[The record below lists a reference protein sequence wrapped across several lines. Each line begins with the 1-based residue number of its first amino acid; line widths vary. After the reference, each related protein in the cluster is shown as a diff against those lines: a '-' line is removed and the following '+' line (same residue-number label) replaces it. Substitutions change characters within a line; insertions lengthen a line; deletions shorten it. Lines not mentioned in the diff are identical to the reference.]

1 MSDINL
7 YVYDLTKGMAR
18 QFSALFLGKHIDGVW
33 HTGIVAYGLEWY
45 FGSDGIS
52 SCPPKGTP
60 LGEPNEIINLGRVE
74 MSQDDFEEIIRQMS
88 ESSYAI
94 GTYNLIEHN
103 CNNFSNDLA
112 QVLVGKTIPTHILD
126 LPREILNSPAGPM
139 LRPFLE
145 QAADPMGKHRSG
157 GGAGGLSSFASN
169 KPAPS
174 AAAKSKSST
183 TTTTTPSS
191 NDKDQ
196 KIPSSVEFYKPDDLL
211 AELTWLITRH
221 ESTLSVNDK
230 NMLLEAKDYLSEEKA
245 SWSLGPNHLK
255 LLMRL
260 FVDDRETR
268 NRLAIVK
275 SLQKVSLNIG
285 ELAVRLASDEAFKS
299 NILGQI
305 NQQQLELDLK
315 LGVFR
320 LLSNMCVHSTVSRRI
335 LENGAQQDLVCK
347 ELADYVLMEVKTD
360 MDTLIHDAAISF
372 FYNLVPAFH
381 LESLL
386 SEANALQL
394 GCALLEHMPKF
405 RSSKQTTYRM
415 LALLRSCL
423 VRSNDVRDLAQSM
436 EFNLGSYRSSADSP
450 ADSNNNTAAAATAAT
465 AEVIELEKKDT
476 YDSIVSNID
485 QLIHHQDTSD
495 N

>member
-1 MSDINL
+1 ML
-7 YVYDLTKGMAR
+7 K
-18 QFSALFLGKHIDGVW
+18 
-33 HTGIVAYGLEWY
+33 
-45 FGSDGIS
+45 
-52 SCPPKGTP
+52 KGTP

-88 ESSYAI
+88 ESNYAL

-112 QVLVGKTIPTHILD
+112 QILVGKTIPTHILD
-126 LPREILNSPAGPM
+126 LPREVLNSPAGPM

-145 QAADPMGKHRSG
+145 QAADPMGTHRSG
-157 GGAGGLSSFASN
+157 GGFGSFAKST
-169 KPAPS
+169 P
-174 AAAKSKSST
+174 AAASSKPKSTPAASS
-183 TTTTTPSS
+183 SS
-191 NDKDQ
+191 NDKE

-211 AELTWLITRH
+211 TELASLITNF

-230 NMLLEAKDYLSEEKA
+230 NLLLEVKDYLSQET
-245 SWSLGPNHLK
+245 SNWSLGPNHLK
-255 LLMRL
+255 LLIRL
-260 FVDDRETR
+260 LTDDKETR
-268 NRLAIVK
+268 NRLAVVK
-275 SLQKVSLNIG
+275 CLQKVSLNTT

-299 NILGQI
+299 SILGQI
-305 NQQQLELDLK
+305 NQVELDLK
-315 LGVFR
+315 LGLFR
-320 LLSNMCVHSTVSRRI
+320 LLSNMCVHSSVSKRI
-335 LENGAQQDLVCK
+335 LESPHQDTVCK

-381 LESLL
+381 LESHL
-386 SEANALQL
+386 SESNALQL

-436 EFNLGSYRSSADSP
+436 EFSLGSYRGNVDNVFSAA
-450 ADSNNNTAAAATAAT
+450 ADSNNNPASGTSAD
-465 AEVIELEKKDT
+465 VIDLDKKDT

-485 QLIHHQDTSD
+485 QLIHHQD
-495 N
+495 